1 MYKRQIK
8 DSTSPSVLAE
18 SKSNKDEENA
28 EYLAIYAVF
37 QKFLQDYGN
46 IEDRWDL
53 LEEMMTLRAE
63 FALNHAIKGFGMD
76 FEKALE
82 LLRNHNDGLTKLE
95 KEQRNILVAALDNL
109 VDFAVAEEFQMSEN
123 LPDNFNITNEVDLAE
138 AENIFHRYNSIY
150 ANIENEDIEYA
161 MGIAAGW
168 ILYSNN
174 TVLTYMTQGDN
185 RVRPW
190 HLALEGTSYRKA
202 SFPAWL
208 IPPIEHG
215 CRCFLVEESADILN
229 QSKLSQVMGQIIE
242 MPDFVNPVFKESV
255 AKGGRIFSD
264 AHSYFI
270 IPKKHKKRLRTIANK
285 IKDKWL
291 EK

>member
-1 MYKRQIK
+1 MSEKILVI
-8 DSTSPSVLAE
+8 D
-18 SKSNKDEENA
+18 DERDIAN
-28 EYLAIYAVF
+28 
-37 QKFLQDYGN
+37 
-46 IEDRWDL
+46 L
-53 LEEMMTLRAE
+53 LEVYLQ
-63 FALNHAIKGFGMD
+63 N
-76 FEKALE
+76 
-82 LLRNHNDGLTKLE
+82 
-95 KEQRNILVAALDNL
+95 
-109 VDFAVAEEFQMSEN
+109 EN
-123 LPDNFNITNEVDLAE
+123 YIVYKYYCAKDAMPC
-138 AENIFHRYNSIY
+138 
-150 ANIENEDIEYA
+150 IENEDIEYA

-215 CRCFLVEESADILN
+215 CRCFLVEESADVLN

>member
-1 MYKRQIK
+1 
-8 DSTSPSVLAE
+8 
-18 SKSNKDEENA
+18 
-28 EYLAIYAVF
+28 
-37 QKFLQDYGN
+37 
-46 IEDRWDL
+46 
-53 LEEMMTLRAE
+53 MTLRAE
-63 FALNHAIKGFGMD
+63 FAFNHAIKGFGMD

-109 VDFAVAEEFQMSEN
+109 VDFAVAEEFQMLEN
-123 LPDNFNITNEVDLAE
+123 LPDNFNIDNEADLTE
-138 AENIFHRYNSIY
+138 AENVFHRYNSIY

-190 HLALEGTSYRKA
+190 HLALEGTSYRKV

-215 CRCFLVEESADILN
+215 CRCFLVEESADVLN

>member
-1 MYKRQIK
+1 
-8 DSTSPSVLAE
+8 
-18 SKSNKDEENA
+18 
-28 EYLAIYAVF
+28 
-37 QKFLQDYGN
+37 
-46 IEDRWDL
+46 
-53 LEEMMTLRAE
+53 MTLRAE

-185 RVRPW
+185 GVRPW

-215 CRCFLVEESADILN
+215 CRCFLVEESADVLN

>member
-1 MYKRQIK
+1 MYIFKRVK
-8 DSTSPSVLAE
+8 
-18 SKSNKDEENA
+18 
-28 EYLAIYAVF
+28 
-37 QKFLQDYGN
+37 N
-46 IEDRWDL
+46 I
-53 LEEMMTLRAE
+53 
-63 FALNHAIKGFGMD
+63 
-76 FEKALE
+76 
-82 LLRNHNDGLTKLE
+82 
-95 KEQRNILVAALDNL
+95 
-109 VDFAVAEEFQMSEN
+109 S
-123 LPDNFNITNEVDLAE
+123 NEVDLAE

-215 CRCFLVEESADILN
+215 CRCFLVEESADVLN